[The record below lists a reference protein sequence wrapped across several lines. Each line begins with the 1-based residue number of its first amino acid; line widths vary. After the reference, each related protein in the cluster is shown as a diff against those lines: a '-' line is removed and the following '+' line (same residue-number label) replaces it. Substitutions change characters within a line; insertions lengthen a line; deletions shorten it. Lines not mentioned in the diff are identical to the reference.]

1 MSGIWPGETQCT
13 VMIGFDLDG
22 PSAMIRRNPEVERM
36 PSARSM
42 GEFGPRVAIP
52 RILELLE
59 AHHVPASFYVP
70 GWVAERER
78 GAVEAIAAAGHEI
91 AHHGYLHEPPA
102 SLSRDEEAAVLDCG
116 SAILEGITGERPLGY
131 RSPSWELSAHSLD
144 LLAER
149 GFVYDSSLMGDD
161 APYLVKGGGGTLV
174 EIPVHWSLDDAP
186 FFAFNPA
193 AGRLATMSS
202 PRALIDDW
210 IGAFEELYERGRAFT
225 LTMHPWVIGR
235 AGRLRELDRL
245 LTHIEGFEHVAF
257 RRAIDVAREVAAEG
271 GPPPGG

>member
-42 GEFGPRVAIP
+42 GEFGPRVAVP

-59 AHHVPASFYVP
+59 AHRVPASFYVP

-102 SLSRDEEAAVLDCG
+102 SLSRDEEAAVLDRG
-116 SAILEGITGERPLGY
+116 SAILEDITGERPLGY

-144 LLAER
+144 LLAQR

-161 APYLVKGGGGTLV
+161 APYLVAAGDATLV

-257 RRAIDVAREVAAEG
+257 RRAIDVAREVAAGAE
-271 GPPPGG
+271 

>member
-42 GEFGPRVAIP
+42 GEFGPRVAVP
-52 RILELLE
+52 RILELLD
-59 AHHVPASFYVP
+59 AHHVLASFYVP

-102 SLSRDEEAAVLDCG
+102 SLSRDEEAAVLDRG
-116 SAILEGITGERPLGY
+116 SAILEDITGERPLGY

-161 APYLVKGGGGTLV
+161 APYLVAAGDATLV

>member
-1 MSGIWPGETQCT
+1 MSSIWRGDTKCT

-22 PSAMIRRNPEVERM
+22 PSAMIRRNREVERM

-42 GEFGPRVAIP
+42 GEFGPRVALP
-52 RILELLE
+52 RILDLLD
-59 AHHVPASFYVP
+59 AHGVPASFYVP

-78 GAVEAIAAAGHEI
+78 AAVESIIARGHEVG
-91 AHHGYLHEPPA
+91 HHGYLHEAPA
-102 SLSRDEEAAVLDCG
+102 GLSRVEEAAVLDHG
-116 SAILEGITGERPLGY
+116 SAILEEITGERPLGY
-131 RSPSWELSAHSLD
+131 RSPSWELSVYSLD

-161 APYLVKGGGGTLV
+161 APYLVEGGDRTLV

-186 FFAFNPA
+186 YFSFNPS
-193 AGRLATMSS
+193 AGRLFPMAS
-202 PRALIDDW
+202 PRALIDEW

-245 LTHIEGFEHVAF
+245 LTHIEGFDGVEF
-257 RRAIDVAREVAAEG
+257 RRAIDVAREVESETG
-271 GPPPGG
+271 